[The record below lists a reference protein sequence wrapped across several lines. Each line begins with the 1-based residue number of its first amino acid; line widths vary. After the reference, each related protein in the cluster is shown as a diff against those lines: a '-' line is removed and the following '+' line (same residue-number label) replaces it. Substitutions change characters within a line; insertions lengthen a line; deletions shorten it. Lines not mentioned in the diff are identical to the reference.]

1 MNKIVVL
8 LTLLIITISCNISEN
23 KAIEI
28 CKKAKTGNL
37 INPEETWLDFSN
49 NISNEE
55 TNENYIWDA
64 EETKADDIFL
74 VSLMRQNDKWGYHF
88 EVNIKE
94 NIVKD
99 VNSSPYL
106 SRKYGFDRINKNTI
120 NIFQITSK
128 IIDTLRNITPYS
140 KYNENGICYIFKG
153 VVKNNTGKTITK
165 ASISSEIELIF
176 KEKSIIGKTKFWE
189 NGFHVP
195 ISENNP
201 WINGT
206 ERSFYLKTDGI
217 EPIYLNYKP
226 EYIFYNIGIKAE
238 DPIGYSFDAD
248 ILEYDLK
255 EKWKLLTNKN

>member
-1 MNKIVVL
+1 MKKIFVY
-8 LTLLIITISCNISEN
+8 LTLLFIALSCNISEN

-28 CKKAKTGNL
+28 CKKAKTGNY
-37 INPEETWLDFSN
+37 INPEETWLEFAND
-49 NISNEE
+49 ISNKE
-55 TNENYIWDA
+55 TNEKYNWDA
-64 EETKADDIFL
+64 EETKVDNVYL
-74 VSLMRQNDKWGYHF
+74 VSFKRQADSWGYHF

-120 NIFQITSK
+120 DKFQITTK
-128 IIDTLRNITPYS
+128 IIDTLRLITPYN
-140 KYNENGICYIFKG
+140 KYNDNGICYVFKG
-153 VVKNNTGKTITK
+153 VVKNRTGKTITK
-165 ASISSEIELIF
+165 ASISSKLELIF
-176 KEKSIIGKTKFWE
+176 KEKTIIGKTKFWD
-189 NGFHVP
+189 NGFHVS

-201 WINGT
+201 WLNGT

-217 EPIYLNYKP
+217 EPIYLNYQP
-226 EYIFYNIGIKAE
+226 EYIFFNIGVKAE

-255 EKWKLLTNKN
+255 QKWKQLIK

>member
-1 MNKIVVL
+1 MKKIVVF
-8 LTLLIITISCNISEN
+8 LTILITIVGCNLSEN

-28 CKKAKTGNL
+28 CKNAKTGSFL
-37 INPEETWLDFSN
+37 NPDQTWLEFAND
-49 NISNEE
+49 ISNKE
-55 TNENYIWDA
+55 TNERYWWEA
-64 EETKADDIFL
+64 KETKVDNIYL
-74 VSLMRQNDKWGYHF
+74 VSFIRKNDEWGYHF

-120 NIFQITSK
+120 NQFQITSK
-128 IIDTLRNITPYS
+128 IIDTLRNITPYNEF
-140 KYNENGICYIFKG
+140 NENGICYIFKG

-165 ASISSEIELIF
+165 ASISSKIELIF

-255 EKWKLLTNKN
+255 QKWNQLTN